1 MFCTALIIRI
11 KLVYLITKIFKFYYH
26 VLIAKFEMRFDLCI
40 FMAHEHVGN
49 KVRGDL
55 VLLRSPVSEA
65 HSTARMQ
72 YCHPPSEMIPCIKT
86 KLSWNSFTI

>member
-11 KLVYLITKIFKFYYH
+11 KLVYLIAKIPKLYCH
-26 VLIAKFEMRFDLCI
+26 GLIGKFEMRFDLCMS
-40 FMAHEHVGN
+40 MAHEHIRN

-55 VLLRSPVSEA
+55 ILLRSSVSEA

-72 YCHPPSEMIPCIKT
+72 YCHPSSEMIPCIKT
-86 KLSWNSFTI
+86 KLSWNSFAI